1 MDDFTNS
8 HALIQEPTEQP
19 DFVTALSRGLSV
31 IRAFGP
37 DTPRMTLADV
47 ARKVGLPRATVR
59 RSLITLETL
68 GYAES
73 DGRTFSLTPKI
84 LTLGQAYLAS
94 SPLTSAARPLMD
106 RLAEKLH
113 ETCWAAILDEGD
125 VLLIVNS
132 RTSRILTA
140 GLSVGSRLPAYCTAL
155 GRVLLAA
162 LPDHE
167 LEQFLESLKPKQF
180 TPYTMTNIDEIRRSI
195 FETRMSGYS
204 LSDSEVEVGLCSI
217 AIPIV
222 NSQGRTVAALNATA
236 PSSRAQGK
244 EMTEQ
249 FLPLLKQVAEDLKL
263 VLHT

>member
-1 MDDFTNS
+1 MDDFTS
-8 HALIQEPTEQP
+8 PQSLSLTEQP
-19 DFVTALSRGLSV
+19 DFVTALARGLSV

-37 DTPRMTLADV
+37 ATPRMTLADV
-47 ARKVGLPRATVR
+47 ARRVGLPRATVR

-73 DGRTFSLTPKI
+73 DGRSFSLTPKI
-84 LTLGQAYLAS
+84 LTLGHAYSSS
-94 SPLTSAARPLMD
+94 SPLTSTARPVME
-106 RLAEKLH
+106 RLAEKLN
-113 ETCWAAILDEGD
+113 ETLWAAILDEGD
-125 VLLIVNS
+125 VLLIVHS

-162 LPDHE
+162 LPDAE
-167 LEQFLESLKPKQF
+167 VERFLSTLTPKKL
-180 TPYTMTNIDEIRRSI
+180 TPVTMTDIGDIRRSI
-195 FETRMSGYS
+195 FETRLSGYS
-204 LSDSEVEVGLCSI
+204 LSDGEVETGLCSI
-217 AIPIV
+217 AVPIV

-249 FLPLLKQVAEDLKL
+249 FLPQLKKVADDLKL
-263 VLHT
+263 LLH